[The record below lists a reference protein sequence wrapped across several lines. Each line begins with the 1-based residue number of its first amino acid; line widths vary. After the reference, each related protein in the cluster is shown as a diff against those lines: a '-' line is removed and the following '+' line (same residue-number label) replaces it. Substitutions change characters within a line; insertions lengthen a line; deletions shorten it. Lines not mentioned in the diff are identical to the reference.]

1 VGQENR
7 RGGNFRLGRF
17 HEFVIQL
24 CLSFNCVC
32 HSIVIAERIV
42 HHDRCAVL
50 AKSCIPADMI
60 TMVMDI
66 DQMKP

>member
-1 VGQENR
+1 VGQET
-7 RGGNFRLGRF
+7 GIAGAEISAPGDSMSS
-17 HEFVIQL
+17 
-24 CLSFNCVC
+24 SFNCDC
-32 HSIVIAERIV
+32 RSIVIAERIV